1 MGKENGSI
9 YRPIDK
15 IAGVSWGFIKLVC
28 GRHMLTHP
36 ALALRDRRSRP
47 HYQCET
53 DAWSLTFPAAVH
65 ERLLDA
71 VVKIL
76 NTKGSVIGYT
86 WKKQIWGHIYSFE
99 IYEYDFE
106 TGVAVGVN
114 RLN

>member
-28 GRHMLTHP
+28 GRHKGNHP
-36 ALALRDRRSRP
+36 GLVLSNSSSGP
-47 HYQCET
+47 HYQCES
-53 DAWSLTFPAAVH
+53 DDCSLTFPAAVH
-65 ERLLDA
+65 ERLLHA